1 MAKLDGQ
8 GGGQRN
14 PNGRDVEGNLP
25 GMALDRPWLGGDRLG
40 ARMGGGRDDI
50 ARDGS
55 GSTLHPSNDHI
66 SQSIH
71 PHISESG
78 GSNPLF
84 VVKPQVRDPHL
95 VGRWDGNDVALLML
109 DSTGD
114 GPIHGGVAWRVES
127 RDDSELEPDAVGCR
141 GARPRAG
148 PRCRRT
154 DDPIEGGRT
163 TDEVAAEAEDQPRG
177 HLLRCQCRRMR
188 RGRGRRRCRRLRRG
202 RGRRRCRRLRRGRGR
217 RRCGC
222 RLRRGRGIRR
232 RWRRLRRGPGE
243 ASMRMA
249 WVRRG
254 HCRALVVGCGV
265 AGGRRATRHSG
276 GGRYT
281 SGSGKSLRE
290 SPGPCPFPFGKAHSG
305 SSRTGASM
313 ALRMNRALTGSA
325 PMALSRMEYTPGWS
339 QARFE
344 PLRAPGEPGSSWDVP
359 SGPMRV
365 IASAPRS
372 TGPGMCRTKG
382 R

>member
-40 ARMGGGRDDI
+40 ARMGEGRNDI

-95 VGRWDGNDVALLML
+95 VGRRDGNNVALLMIV
-109 DSTGD
+109 STGD

-127 RDDSELEPDAVGCR
+127 GDDSDPEPDAVGCR

-148 PRCRRT
+148 PRRRRT

-177 HLLRCQCRRMR
+177 HLLHCRCRRLR

-217 RRCGC
+217 RRCR
-222 RLRRGRGIRR
+222 RLRRGRG
-232 RWRRLRRGPGE
+232 RWRRGAICRYPHHRRLDEPEGKRGALTDPVQKGPVRPRHVREGGLE
-243 ASMRMA
+243 HEGLEDVSGVDGVRADGAQLDGIHPRLERGVVRASD
-249 WVRRG
+249 G
-254 HCRALVVGCGV
+254 I
-265 AGGRRATRHSG
+265 RRAG
-276 GGRYT
+276 VE
-281 SGSGKSLRE
+281 RE
-290 SPGPCPFPFGKAHSG
+290 C
-305 SSRTGASM
+305 
-313 ALRMNRALTGSA
+313 
-325 PMALSRMEYTPGWS
+325 
-339 QARFE
+339 
-344 PLRAPGEPGSSWDVP
+344 PLRTDARDRE
-359 SGPMRV
+359 R
-365 IASAPRS
+365 PRS
-372 TGPGMCRTKG
+372 TGPGICRSKG